1 MDNYE
6 VQSGTMVQAVKNLC
20 PSCVV
25 TFDSSRAPNWVS
37 FQIKDGSTTLTKG
50 SPEFPASDVAEWS
63 DEKLSQM
70 IEVVTGGLVRKSA

>member
-6 VQSGTMVQAVKNLC
+6 VQSGRIILAVKNLS

-37 FQIKDGSTTLTKG
+37 FQIKEGSTTLTKG
-50 SPEFPASDVAEWS
+50 HPEFPASEVANWS

-70 IEVVTGGLVRKSA
+70 IEVVTDGLVRKSA